1 MLVSERGCQKVEPAS
16 ARRTKKF
23 MLVRRGCSAV

>member
-16 ARRTKKF
+16 AKKTKKF
-23 MLVRRGCSAV
+23 MLVELSDV